1 MATKPIYEIYAELQ
15 DYEPKMWRR
24 FQILSDMTMA
34 RLAYTLMIMFE
45 MKASHLYKFEVDE
58 YKVYQ
63 NGLKISGKKGNEYD
77 ELVKKCQPIAQ
88 YGCIFEKEDMPNR
101 EGYKELEDAKDK
113 RVRRVL
119 ENENDEA
126 DFYYDFGDGWHIKLK
141 VKRIFENENIK
152 KAKLPRV
159 VDGQGFGIIENCGG
173 PGGLEKLREA
183 FQKKE
188 GTEYEEYSKWL
199 GVEEL
204 DLDTIDLW
212 DLNFRLREIL
222 MIYKKIYEEGI
233 SPTEEEMKL
242 IERDYEKVTPEDIS
256 INIDGY
262 KLNVR
267 AACIIEH
274 NNKIL
279 LHRNLNSNHYALL
292 GGRVQIGENSEETVK
307 REVKEELGKEIEIT
321 GYIGT
326 IENFFEANE
335 FKYHEYMFVYKAEF
349 KEKADKKIQE
359 NLENLEGKEH
369 LKYEWIELDKM
380 EEYPI
385 KPKVVKEI
393 LKEGKYPVHKIFVER
408 KQ

>member
-24 FQILSDMTMA
+24 FQVLSDMTMA
-34 RLAYTLMIMFE
+34 RLAYTLMTMFE
-45 MKASHLYKFEVDE
+45 MKASHSYKFEVNE
-58 YKVYQ
+58 FKNYE
-63 NGLKISGKKGNEYD
+63 NGLKITGKEENEYD
-77 ELVKKCQPIAQ
+77 TLVKKCQPIAQ
-88 YGCIFEKEDMPNR
+88 YGCIFEKEDIYTP
-101 EGYKELEDAKDK
+101 EGYKELEDAKDA
-113 RVRRVL
+113 RMRRIL
-119 ENENDEA
+119 EYENDEA

-141 VKRIFENENIK
+141 VERIFESENIK

-159 VDGQGFGIIENCGG
+159 VDGQGFGIIEECGG
-173 PGGLEKLREA
+173 PKELEKIRA
-183 FQKKE
+183 AYQKKK
-188 GTEYEEYSKWL
+188 GKEYKEYSEWL

-204 DLDTIDLW
+204 DLDTIDIW
-212 DLNFRLREIL
+212 DLNFRLKEITP
-222 MIYKKIYEEGI
+222 IYKKIYEENGT
-233 SPTEEEMKL
+233 PTEEETKL
-242 IERDYEKVTPEDIS
+242 LERNYKKVTPEDIS

-292 GGRVQIGENSEETVK
+292 GGRVKIGENSEETIK

-326 IENFFEANE
+326 IENFFEMKE

-349 KEKADKKIQE
+349 KKEADKKIE
-359 NLENLEGKEH
+359 EDLENLEGKEY
-369 LKYEWIELDKM
+369 LKYEWVELDKM

-385 KPKVVKEI
+385 KPKVIKKI
-393 LKEGKYPVHKIFVER
+393 LKECKYPVHRIFVD
-408 KQ
+408 K